1 MAGAELAQEGQH
13 RKTKWL
19 GDLADILKLCT
30 ERKIEIKAEFVQLD
44 PEYEALKAMCSSV
57 IKD

>member
-1 MAGAELAQEGQH
+1 MAQEGQH